1 MTCVATNLDW
11 YIPCMRWIRGGIS
24 GRIFGSG
31 KILGVGWVC
40 GRGFYGCIFVKG
52 VLLGYFGGI
61 FLGRLM
67 GVN

>member
-1 MTCVATNLDW
+1 
-11 YIPCMRWIRGGIS
+11 MRWIRGGIS

-40 GRGFYGCIFVKG
+40 GRECYGCIFVKG
-52 VLLGYFGGI
+52 VLLGYFGRI
-61 FLGRLM
+61 FLDRLM